1 MRRPGWLS
9 LALAETALQTRLLL
23 RNVVAAFFT
32 LVMPLAF
39 LVVFNLFLGAGDL
52 SDGSPAS
59 TYFTP
64 AIAVFALVTAT
75 FTNLAIGTAMAR
87 DNGVL
92 KRVYGSPMPLSAYV
106 TGRVLSATLLG
117 LASVVV
123 MLIIGVLAYDVA
135 IPWERMPFFFLILLV
150 GAAAFSALGVAV
162 AMVTPTARAAPAVA
176 NAVVLPLVFISGIFF
191 PLVDAPTWLQTAAR
205 ALPLAPFVESAVDQ
219 FLPSLVEEPIWGRL
233 GVIAVWGV
241 IGLALAVR
249 FFRWEPSRAGTRHR
263 TQSVAAIDT

>member
-1 MRRPGWLS
+1 MRRPGWLG
-9 LALAETALQTRLLL
+9 LALAETVLQTRLLL

-39 LVVFNLFLGAGDL
+39 LIVFNLFLGGGEL
-52 SDGSPAS
+52 SDGSPTS

-117 LASVVV
+117 LASVVI
-123 MLIIGVLAYDVA
+123 MLLIGAVAYGVA
-135 IPWERMPFFFLILLV
+135 IPWGRMPLFLLILLI
-150 GAAAFSALGVAV
+150 GAAAFSALGVAL
-162 AMVTPTARAAPAVA
+162 AMLTPTARAAPAVA

-191 PLVDAPTWLQTAAR
+191 PLADAPGWLQTAAR
-205 ALPLAPFVESAVDQ
+205 LLPLGPFVEAAVDQ
-219 FLPSLVEEPIWGRL
+219 FVTSLVEGSIWDRVGIMVAWGL
-233 GVIAVWGV
+233 VGV
-241 IGLALAVR
+241 ALATR
-249 FFRWEPSRAGTRHR
+249 FFRWEPSYAGAGRRA
-263 TQSVAAIDT
+263 QSVAEMDT

>member
-1 MRRPGWLS
+1 MKRPGL
-9 LALAETALQTRLLL
+9 LALARAETALQTRLLL

-32 LVMPLAF
+32 LAMPLAF
-39 LVVFNLFLGAGDL
+39 LVIFNLFLGGGEL

-123 MLIIGVLAYDVA
+123 MLVIGALAYGVS
-135 IPWERMPFFFLILLV
+135 IPWDRMPMFFLVLLV

-162 AMVTPTARAAPAVA
+162 AMLTPTARAAPAVA

-191 PLVDAPTWLQTAAR
+191 PLVDAPSWLQAAAR
-205 ALPLAPFVESAVDQ
+205 VLPLAPFVEAAVDQ
-219 FLPSLVEEPIWGRL
+219 FIPSLVSGPIWGRI
-233 GVIAVWGV
+233 GVVAAWGLV
-241 IGLALAVR
+241 GVALAVR
-249 FFRWEPSRAGTRHR
+249 FFRWEPSRSGARR
-263 TQSVAAIDT
+263 PVQSLAEIDT